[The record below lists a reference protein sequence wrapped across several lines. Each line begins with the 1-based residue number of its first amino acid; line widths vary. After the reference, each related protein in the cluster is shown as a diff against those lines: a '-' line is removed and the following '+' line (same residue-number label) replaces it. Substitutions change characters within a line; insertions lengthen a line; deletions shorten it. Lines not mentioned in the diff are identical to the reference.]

1 MPADAP
7 QGAPN
12 EALNG
17 SVPPPQANTR
27 WLWQYLRKR
36 GKPGVLA
43 LFSGVIAG
51 ITAAASPYL
60 IGTIV
65 DQIRHQVDL
74 QQIANA
80 IVLLIGLTL
89 ISIVAFFGQ
98 RYFSGAVSYSVN
110 YDIRHDLFDNLLTLD
125 QGFYQRFST
134 GDLISRM
141 YTDVDMIW
149 RLLLIGFTRGGSALL
164 TIVTAFIL
172 LSRINLPLTLV
183 VFIVLGISTS
193 VQMRVGMFLAPIFEQ
208 VQAQAGAL
216 SALVQDA
223 ASGIQTIKTF
233 GRESGVAQQY
243 RAENIEYR
251 RRWLRFER
259 YNEPVGMLPNAI
271 SDTTSALVVIIGGI
285 LTIQGVLTVGNFV
298 QFLLYLATISVSLL
312 QLGTIYQRFQ
322 QTRGA
327 FTRLTPLLQAAAIHD
342 PPQAHPLPAVRGD
355 IRFEHVSVQIEGKW
369 LLRDI
374 SLAIPAGKVVAFV
387 GPTGSGKTLLVSL
400 LARVI
405 DPNEGRILL
414 DGHDLRTLQLTDIRH
429 ALAYVPQSTF
439 LFSQPLHT
447 NVRMGQTNI
456 SDEDLERAIHI
467 SRLSNDLAQ
476 LPEGLE
482 TLVGERGVMLSG
494 GQKQRVAI
502 ARAIVR
508 NPSILILDD
517 ALSSVDTQTAA
528 DILADLRQVL
538 RTRTSLIIAHR
549 IATVKDADQ
558 IIVIDHGQIAEQ
570 GTHADLLAANGLYAQ
585 MVERELHLDDDM
597 DVHGEEQ
604 PGDEDEKVLTA
615 GD

>member
-1 MPADAP
+1 MSAALPH
-7 QGAPN
+7 GASN
-12 EALNG
+12 ATLNG
-17 SVPPPQANTR
+17 STPAPQANTR
-27 WLWQYLRKR
+27 WLWPYLRKR
-36 GKPGVLA
+36 GRSGLLA
-43 LFSGVIAG
+43 LGSGVIAG
-51 ITAAASPYL
+51 ITAAAMPYL
-60 IGTIV
+60 IGTII

-74 QQIANA
+74 QQIVNA
-80 IVLLIGLTL
+80 ILLLIGLTL

-98 RYFSGAVSYSVN
+98 RYFSGTVSYGVN

-125 QGFYQRFST
+125 QGFYQRFTT

-141 YTDVDMIW
+141 YTDMDMIW
-149 RLLLIGFTRGGSALL
+149 RLLLLGFTRGGSALL

-172 LSRINLPLTLV
+172 LSRINTPLTLL
-183 VFIVLGISTS
+183 VFVVLGISTS
-193 VQMRVGMFLAPIFEQ
+193 IQMRVGMILAPISER
-208 VQAQAGAL
+208 VQAQAGTL

-223 ASGIQTIKTF
+223 VSGIQTIKTF
-233 GRESGVAQQY
+233 GRESGVARQY

-251 RRWLRFER
+251 RRSLRYER
-259 YNEPVGMLPNAI
+259 YNEPIGMLPNSI
-271 SDTTSALVVIIGGI
+271 SDTTSALVVIFGGM
-285 LTIQGVLTVGNFV
+285 LTLQGVLTIGNFV
-298 QFLLYLATISVSLL
+298 QFLLYLATISASLL
-312 QLGTIYQRFQ
+312 QLGTIYQRYQ

-327 FTRLTPLLQAAAIHD
+327 FTRLTPLLQAAAIRD
-342 PPQAHPLPAVRGD
+342 EPSARTLPAVQSH
-355 IRFEHVSVQIEGKW
+355 ITFEHVSVQMEGKW

-374 SLAIPAGKVVAFV
+374 SLTIPAGKVVAFV

-405 DPNEGRILL
+405 DPTEGRILL
-414 DGHDLRTLQLTDIRH
+414 DGHDLRTLKLSDIRG

-447 NVRMGQTNI
+447 NVRMGKPDI
-456 SDEDLERAIHI
+456 SDDDLERAIHI

-538 RTRTSLIIAHR
+538 RSRTSLIIAHR
-549 IATVKDADQ
+549 IATVKDADR
-558 IIVIDHGQIAEQ
+558 IIVINHGQIAEQ
-570 GTHADLLAANGLYAQ
+570 GTHTELIEANGLYAR
-585 MVERELHLDDDM
+585 MVERELHVEDDIDE
-597 DVHGEEQ
+597 DAQEQ
-604 PGDEDEKVLTA
+604 PGDEKILSA